1 MILQLIDVD
10 LEKTIYHS
18 EKSLVVQRGGGRYTQ
33 VRVGAVHT
41 GFGAVQ
47 CTPRFGMNARDT
59 TQISLQKSITFKM

>member
-33 VRVGAVHT
+33 GRVGAVHT
-41 GFGAVQ
+41 GFGAVH
-47 CTPRFGMNARDT
+47 PG
-59 TQISLQKSITFKM
+59 LE